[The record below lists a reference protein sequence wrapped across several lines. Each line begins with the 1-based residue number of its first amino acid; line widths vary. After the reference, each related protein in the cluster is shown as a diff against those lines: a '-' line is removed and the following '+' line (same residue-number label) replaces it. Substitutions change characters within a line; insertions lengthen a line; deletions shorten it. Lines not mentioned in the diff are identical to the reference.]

1 MTDLGGRDVPDLP
14 LPSSRK
20 EELMHM
26 KDRIATVFELIQRA
40 SETCGT
46 CEHEEGSMP
55 LSPFQKIQNAS
66 IENLREAI
74 DECRS
79 AMTD

>member
-1 MTDLGGRDVPDLP
+1 
-14 LPSSRK
+14 
-20 EELMHM
+20 MHM

-40 SETCGT
+40 SETCGA

>member
-1 MTDLGGRDVPDLP
+1 
-14 LPSSRK
+14 
-20 EELMHM
+20 MHM
-26 KDRIATVFELIQRA
+26 KDRIDTVIELLQRA
-40 SETCGT
+40 GDTCST

-55 LSPFQKIQNAS
+55 LSPFQKMQNES

-74 DECRS
+74 DKCRS